1 MARKGSYRGE
11 PSEGISD
18 EAIASV
24 QRKRY
29 GGRSGSRSR
38 GLHLSKGKA
47 KKRRAMKDAS
57 ARI

>member
-11 PSEGISD
+11 PWEGISD

-29 GGRSGSRSR
+29 GGRSGRSR
-38 GLHLSKGKA
+38 GVHLSKGKA

-57 ARI
+57 AAI